1 MPMNKKKKK
10 NTITIILLL
19 LVLILSGIGYGMLK
33 SHNNRVEREKAEKEA
48 EDNSVMLNDF
58 EADSIVNLTVTSKDE
73 NFAFV
78 KEGDTWILQGEEDY
92 PLSQSKLTSMAAG
105 IAKLSATRMV
115 VENPED
121 LSEYGLNQPSILI
134 KAVTTEG
141 KEYSLQIG
149 DKLPTDTDYFGTT
162 SDDTVYV
169 IPMATRTKYAVT
181 KEELFDVESSPSIT
195 ADNIREVKVTSQSYG
210 DFHMEYDENNPTDY
224 SGMGTYPWFM
234 KDGYVNPIN
243 MDNTMTSEI
252 LSNYTV
258 FSFSKGIDYKAEN
271 QKKYGLTNPRAKVF
285 VRYLST
291 EGEEKTYTLLIG
303 DTDSDGNYYV
313 SPEGSNR
320 TYLMPK
326 DAVEK
331 KIIIEDKDSL
341 LSKFTHMINIS
352 NVEKVLLSASGE
364 NKVYEIKRT
373 DNTDSDGKT
382 TTTET
387 FFVDGEEAD
396 ETEFRSIYQQ
406 MIGLKMAEPL
416 KEAVTVA
423 GDSVVT
429 LTLVKTDG
437 KELIVEYH
445 PYNAER
451 YTVTVDGKTSVLA
464 DKAEIDDFVK
474 TILSK

>member
-1 MPMNKKKKK
+1 
-10 NTITIILLL
+10 
-19 LVLILSGIGYGMLK
+19 
-33 SHNNRVEREKAEKEA
+33 
-48 EDNSVMLNDF
+48 
-58 EADSIVNLTVTSKDE
+58 
-73 NFAFV
+73 
-78 KEGDTWILQGEEDY
+78 
-92 PLSQSKLTSMAAG
+92 
-105 IAKLSATRMV
+105 
-115 VENPED
+115 
-121 LSEYGLNQPSILI
+121 
-134 KAVTTEG
+134 
-141 KEYSLQIG
+141 
-149 DKLPTDTDYFGTT
+149 
-162 SDDTVYV
+162 
-169 IPMATRTKYAVT
+169 
-181 KEELFDVESSPSIT
+181 
-195 ADNIREVKVTSQSYG
+195 
-210 DFHMEYDENNPTDY
+210 
-224 SGMGTYPWFM
+224 
-234 KDGYVNPIN
+234 
-243 MDNTMTSEI
+243 
-252 LSNYTV
+252 
-258 FSFSKGIDYKAEN
+258 
-271 QKKYGLTNPRAKVF
+271 
-285 VRYLST
+285 
-291 EGEEKTYTLLIG
+291 
-303 DTDSDGNYYV
+303 
-313 SPEGSNR
+313 
-320 TYLMPK
+320 MPK

>member
-1 MPMNKKKKK
+1 MSMNKKKKK

-19 LVLILSGIGYGMLK
+19 LVLIASGIGYGMLK
-33 SHNNRVEREKAEKEA
+33 LHNNRVEKEKSEKETK
-48 EDNSVMLNDF
+48 DNSVMLNDF
-58 EADSIVNLTVTSKDE
+58 EADSIASLTVTSKDE
-73 NFAFV
+73 NFVFAKV
-78 KEGDTWILQGEEDY
+78 GDTWILQGEEDY
-92 PLSQSKLTSMAAG
+92 PLSQSKLTSMVAG

-115 VENPED
+115 AENPED

-134 KAVTTEG
+134 KAVTTDG

-162 SDDTVYV
+162 ADDAVYV

-195 ADNIREVKVTSQSYG
+195 SDNIREVKVTSQTYG
-210 DFHMEYDENNPTDY
+210 DFHMEYDENNPADY
-224 SGMGTYPWFM
+224 SGMGTYPWYM

-243 MDNTMTSEI
+243 MDNTMTSDV

-258 FSFSKGIDYKAEN
+258 FSFSKGIDYKKEN
-271 QKKYGLTNPRAKVF
+271 QKNYGLANPSAKVF

-331 KIIIEDKDSL
+331 KIIEDKDSL
-341 LSKFTHMINIS
+341 LSKFTHLINIL
-352 NVEKVLLSASGE
+352 NVDKVMVSASGE

-373 DNTDSDGKT
+373 DSPDSDGKT
-382 TTTET
+382 STTEN
-387 FFVDGEEAD
+387 FFIDGTEAD

-406 MIGLKMAEPL
+406 MVGLKMVEPI

-423 GDSVVT
+423 GNSVLT
-429 LTLVKTDG
+429 LTFVKTDCD
-437 KELIVEYH
+437 KLIVEYH
-445 PYNAER
+445 PYDVKR
-451 YTVTVDGKTSVLA
+451 YTVTVNGKTSVLA
-464 DKAEIDDFVK
+464 DKSEIDNFIK